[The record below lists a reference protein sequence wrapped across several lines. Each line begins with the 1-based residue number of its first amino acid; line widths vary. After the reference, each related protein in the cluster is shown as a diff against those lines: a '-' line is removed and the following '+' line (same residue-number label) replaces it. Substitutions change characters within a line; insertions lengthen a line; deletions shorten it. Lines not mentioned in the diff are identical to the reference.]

1 MTLETFVNILTAN
14 PNKSLLFEVAP
25 QVYAGSHY
33 HLTEIKTAKISS
45 VDCGGQKHEWI
56 ETVFQLWENPKEIGK
71 AAYLKTDKILE
82 IVSKVNAVS
91 ALHAETSLK
100 IEYGNAL
107 FPTAQLDIQRV
118 VASDQQL
125 IVQLHSEQTKC
136 KAPDICGV
144 SEPTSN
150 SQTCTPESGC
160 C

>member
-1 MTLETFVNILTAN
+1 MTLETFVNILAEN

-25 QVYAGSHY
+25 HVYAGSHY

-45 VDCGGQKHEWI
+45 VDCGGQEHQWV

-71 AAYLKTDKILE
+71 TAYLKTDKILE
-82 IVSKVNAVS
+82 IVSKVNAVK
-91 ALHAETSLK
+91 ALQVETELK

-107 FPTAQLDIQRV
+107 SPTAQLNIRNV
-118 VASDQQL
+118 VESDQQL

-136 KAPDICGV
+136 KAPDLCGV
-144 SEPTSN
+144 PEPSSN
-150 SQTCTPESGC
+150 SQTCAPGSGC

>member
-1 MTLETFVNILTAN
+1 MTLETFVNILTEN

-25 QVYAGSHY
+25 QVYAGSHC

-82 IVSKVNAVS
+82 IVSKVNAVK

-107 FPTAQLDIQRV
+107 FPKAQLDIRHV

>member
-1 MTLETFVNILTAN
+1 MTLETFVNILTEN

-25 QVYAGSHY
+25 QVYAGSHC

-107 FPTAQLDIQRV
+107 FPKAQLDIRHV
-118 VASDQQL
+118 VAS
-125 IVQLHSEQTKC
+125 
-136 KAPDICGV
+136 
-144 SEPTSN
+144 EPTTNRTIAQRTNKMQS
-150 SQTCTPESGC
+150 PRHMWGL
-160 C
+160 

>member
-1 MTLETFVNILTAN
+1 MTLETFVNILAEN
-14 PNKSLLFEVAP
+14 PNKFLLFEVAP

-45 VDCGGQKHEWI
+45 VDCGGQEHQWV

-71 AAYLKTDKILE
+71 TASLKTDKVLE
-82 IVSKVNAVS
+82 IVSKVNAVK
-91 ALHAETSLK
+91 ALQAETELK

-107 FPTAQLDIQRV
+107 FPTAQLNIRRV

-136 KAPDICGV
+136 KAPDLCGV
-144 SEPTSN
+144 PEPTSN
-150 SQTCTPESGC
+150 SQTCAPGSGC

>member
-1 MTLETFVNILTAN
+1 MTLETFVNILTEN

-25 QVYAGSHY
+25 QVYAGSHC

-82 IVSKVNAVS
+82 IVSKVNAVR
-91 ALHAETSLK
+91 ALHVETTLK

-107 FPTAQLDIQRV
+107 FPTAQLDIRNV
-118 VASDQQL
+118 VESDQQL

>member
-1 MTLETFVNILTAN
+1 MTLEAFVNLLATN

-56 ETVFQLWENPKEIGK
+56 ETIFQLWENPKEIGK
-71 AAYLKTDKILE
+71 TAYLKTDKILD
-82 IVSKVNAVS
+82 IVSKVNAVK
-91 ALHAETSLK
+91 ALHAKTVLK

-107 FPTAQLDIQRV
+107 FPTAQLNIRNV

-125 IVQLHSEQTKC
+125 LVQLHSEQTKC
-136 KAPDICGV
+136 KAPYLCGV
-144 SEPTSN
+144 PEPSSN
-150 SQTCTPESGC
+150 SQTCAPGSGC

>member
-1 MTLETFVNILTAN
+1 MTLETFVSILTEN

-25 QVYAGSHY
+25 QVYAGSHC

-107 FPTAQLDIQRV
+107 FPKAQLDIRHV

-136 KAPDICGV
+136 KAPDICGI
-144 SEPTSN
+144 SEPPSN

>member
-1 MTLETFVNILTAN
+1 MTLESFVNILAEN

-25 QVYAGSHY
+25 QVYAGSHC

-82 IVSKVNAVS
+82 IVSKVNAVR
-91 ALHAETSLK
+91 ALHVETTLK

-107 FPTAQLDIQRV
+107 FPTAQLDIRHV

>member
-25 QVYAGSHY
+25 QVYAGSHC

-107 FPTAQLDIQRV
+107 FPKAQLDIRHV

>member
-1 MTLETFVNILTAN
+1 
-14 PNKSLLFEVAP
+14 
-25 QVYAGSHY
+25 VYAGSHC

-107 FPTAQLDIQRV
+107 FPKAQLDIRHV

-136 KAPDICGV
+136 KAPDLCGV
-144 SEPTSN
+144 PEPSSN
-150 SQTCTPESGC
+150 SQICAPGSGC